1 MNGIPE
7 ATRIVLSAEERTELE
22 GLVRSTKTEYRLRQR
37 ARIVLLAA
45 GGMASRAIGRTVGCT
60 TGTTSKWRVRYADR
74 RLAGLD
80 ETGERGAEP
89 KYTAE
94 TGKRILAL
102 LDQPPPK
109 GCPLDGP
116 LLAAALGDLDVQYVW
131 RFLRA
136 QKIDLAGRKSWCER
150 NDPEF
155 VAKAADV
162 VGLYMAPP
170 ENAIVICV
178 DEKIWLPSRRQKSAQ
193 PQASL
198 VACGSIPPRSLPPP
212 VACAPGKPWMRWS
225 PTPLGRH
232 QVVRIVRGQ
241 KLGVRVVVILLV
253 QRGAD
258 ALRGASAHM
267 ACERHRVHERAAVM
281 HRNVIE
287 EALSDLSCVSVSLL
301 GDIVGISFGSDGV
314 SRRP

>member
-1 MNGIPE
+1 MK
-7 ATRIVLSAEERTELE
+7 AWCVRRK
-22 GLVRSTKTEYRLRQR
+22 RSTGCGSARGSCCWRRAAWRAGRLGGLSDAQPARPRSGACATPTGGSRVLTRPASEALSRSTRRRR
-37 ARIVLLAA
+37 ASASWPYWISRRRRAA
-45 GGMASRAIGRTVGCT
+45 RWT
-60 TGTTSKWRVRYADR
+60 
-74 RLAGLD
+74 
-80 ETGERGAEP
+80 
-89 KYTAE
+89 
-94 TGKRILAL
+94 
-102 LDQPPPK
+102 
-109 GCPLDGP
+109 GP

-136 QKIDLAGRKSWCER
+136 QKIDLAGRKSWCES